1 MDCEL
6 VNGGVRTGV
15 DDSLDLSDSDI
26 LIYTGPVTRDGFE
39 RVVKEIPCER
49 RKKVLMVLAT
59 LGGNPDAAY
68 RIARFLRLSY
78 EHFTVFVPT
87 LCKSAGTLLCIGAD
101 EIVMS
106 ETGELGPLDVQI
118 KNPEEL
124 ADYGSELDTPRAINS
139 LRDKALE
146 TLRLTLADLDTGG
159 GLSKK
164 RSAEI
169 ATNFTLGLF
178 APIFAQIDP
187 LRLGRNARAVL
198 IASQYAGRMDGNLA
212 TGHTLGRLITGCP
225 SHSYSIDRD
234 EAVKLFQR
242 VRPPTPCE
250 DELARGI
257 IATGSEPN
265 IVWAR
270 GGDQVRWG
278 TGGETL
284 DEAGSKITS
293 EAI

>member
-6 VNGGVRTGV
+6 VDGGVRTGIG
-15 DDSLDLSDSDI
+15 DSLDLSDSDI

-39 RVVKEIPCER
+39 RVVREIPRER

-106 ETGELGPLDVQI
+106 DTGELGPLDVQI

-212 TGHTLGRLITGCP
+212 TGHTLGRLITGYP
-225 SHSYSIDRD
+225 SHSFTIDRD
-234 EAVKLFQR
+234 EAAELFQR

-250 DELARGI
+250 DQLVRGI
-257 IATGSEPN
+257 MATGSEPN

-270 GGDQVRWG
+270 GGDQVHWG
-278 TGGETL
+278 TGGEAL
-284 DEAGSKITS
+284 DEASKITS

>member
-6 VNGGVRTGV
+6 VDGGVRTGIG
-15 DDSLDLSDSDI
+15 DSLDLSDSDI

-39 RVVKEIPCER
+39 RVVREIPRER

-68 RIARFLRLSY
+68 RISRFLRLSY
-78 EHFTVFVPT
+78 EYFTVFVPT

-124 ADYGSELDTPRAINS
+124 ADYGSGLDMPQAIDF
-139 LRDKALE
+139 LQDKALE
-146 TLRLTLADLDTGG
+146 TLRLTLVNLVTGG
-159 GLSKK
+159 GLSTK
-164 RSAEI
+164 RSAET
-169 ATNFTLGLF
+169 ASNFTVGLF

-212 TGHTLGRLITGCP
+212 TGQALGRLIAGYP

-234 EAVKLFQR
+234 EAAELFQR

-270 GGDQVRWG
+270 GGDQVHWG